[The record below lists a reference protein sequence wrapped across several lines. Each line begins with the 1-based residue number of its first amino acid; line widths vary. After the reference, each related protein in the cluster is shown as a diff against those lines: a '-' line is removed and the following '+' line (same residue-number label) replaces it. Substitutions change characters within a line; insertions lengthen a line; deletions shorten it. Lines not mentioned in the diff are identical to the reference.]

1 MTVLIDRL
9 QTQLAERA
17 DDVMMVSLADD
28 RSYTGQE
35 IANLVADLADTFR
48 VAGIGKGDVVLLALT
63 NAVSYPV
70 IEQALWTIGAI
81 AHPIA
86 PSSAVT
92 EIKSEFDEYH
102 NVAMIVDDSFQEVLA
117 GDEQFRAQP
126 VALGEWT
133 LNLYHN
139 TDVVPAGMPVD
150 DLADTDL
157 AVILNTS
164 GSTGKPKRVGLTHA
178 QLFNS
183 ATHIGESQGLTNAD
197 ATMVVMPMF
206 HVNAQVISI
215 LGTRLSG
222 GKLVVA
228 EKFSASK
235 FWDAV
240 ADHGVTWASIVPT
253 IIQILEMNETAKQRF
268 DVRRAEMHI
277 QYVRSASF
285 SLPAESLA
293 VFEATFGIP
302 VIEGYGMTEAASL
315 IALNPFD
322 APKAGTVGLPVATDI
337 ALLVNGELTTD
348 ADVAGEILLRG
359 DHVITDY
366 VDSNPSSFYEG
377 WLRTGDLG
385 QFDTEGYLT
394 IVGRIKEII
403 SRGGEKVAPA
413 AIEGAIRQLE
423 FVKDIVVV
431 GLPDKLYGEEV
442 TAVIIVNDGVTLS
455 ETNMTKAVLEH
466 AATTLSRPARPT
478 KVVFVTDYP
487 RNPTGKVMR
496 HKLVEQLAQ

>member
-1 MTVLIDRL
+1 
-9 QTQLAERA
+9 
-17 DDVMMVSLADD
+17 
-28 RSYTGQE
+28 
-35 IANLVADLADTFR
+35 
-48 VAGIGKGDVVLLALT
+48 
-63 NAVSYPV
+63 
-70 IEQALWTIGAI
+70 
-81 AHPIA
+81 
-86 PSSAVT
+86 
-92 EIKSEFDEYH
+92 
-102 NVAMIVDDSFQEVLA
+102 
-117 GDEQFRAQP
+117 
-126 VALGEWT
+126 
-133 LNLYHN
+133 
-139 TDVVPAGMPVD
+139 
-150 DLADTDL
+150 
-157 AVILNTS
+157 
-164 GSTGKPKRVGLTHA
+164 
-178 QLFNS
+178 
-183 ATHIGESQGLTNAD
+183 
-197 ATMVVMPMF
+197 
-206 HVNAQVISI
+206 
-215 LGTRLSG
+215 
-222 GKLVVA
+222 
-228 EKFSASK
+228 
-235 FWDAV
+235 
-240 ADHGVTWASIVPT
+240 
-253 IIQILEMNETAKQRF
+253 
-268 DVRRAEMHI
+268 
-277 QYVRSASF
+277 
-285 SLPAESLA
+285 
-293 VFEATFGIP
+293 
-302 VIEGYGMTEAASL
+302 MTEAASL

-322 APKAGTVGLPVATDI
+322 APKAGTVGLLVATDI

-455 ETNMTKAVLEH
+455 ETNMTKAVLKH